1 MEIVKYVLIGIPA
14 LMAIMS
20 GVMKLTGSPK
30 VVEPLTKAGV
40 GKFITVFGIAE
51 IVFALLFIYPPTR
64 NIGFVMLVC
73 YFSGA
78 LAVDLSHKSP
88 VVAPLMLLSLL
99 FIAQFVNNNHF
110 FFSL

>member
-20 GVMKLTGSPK
+20 GILKLTKSPK
-30 VVEPLTKAGV
+30 VTEPLTKAGV
-40 GKFITVFGIAE
+40 GQFIVVFGIAE
-51 IVFALLFIYPPTR
+51 IVFALLFLFPATR

-78 LAVDLSHKSP
+78 LAVDLSHKSTI
-88 VVAPLMLLSLL
+88 VAPLMLLSLL
-99 FIAQFVNNNHF
+99 FVAQFVSTPAF
-110 FFSL
+110 FF

>member
-20 GVMKLTGSPK
+20 GVMKLTGNPK
-30 VVEPLTKAGV
+30 VVEPMTKAGV
-40 GKFITVFGIAE
+40 GQFLAVFGIAE

-78 LAVDLSHKSP
+78 LAVDLSHKNP
-88 VVAPLMLLSLL
+88 VVAPLMLLSLI
-99 FIAQFVNNNHF
+99 FVAQFISTPAF
-110 FFSL
+110 FF